1 MKTKGLT
8 LYRYDPNESELYKV
22 KIINSLTEIQN
33 ADIIIITVKNYSL
46 DKVAQDIRSKL
57 GDKPII
63 ISLQNGAENQKIL
76 PKYFSKIIYGVIWF
90 GAWLDKPGVIGYDKS
105 GPVITLGILNDNKK
119 LYSVVEKINHILV
132 ESGIQSE
139 IVESI
144 QDAVHTK
151 IIFNITNAL
160 LTLIGH
166 SFREI
171 TSVSKLR
178 KITVKLLNEGIDII
192 KAAGYNEFI
201 RGENHPTWKL
211 LRIARHLPGFLADK
225 VFLEF
230 INNVNLNSMAQD
242 IITLHRDESE
252 LESLNGYLLE
262 LADKHG
268 LAVPYNRTLYEA
280 CKEQFSLSPFK
291 PLTEEEL
298 WQKVQIHLKKNKRDI
313 LKKKLNKR

>member
-46 DKVAQDIRSKL
+46 DKVAQDIRSRL

-192 KAAGYNEFI
+192 KAAGYNEYI

-211 LRIARHLPGFLADK
+211 LRIARYLPGFIADK

-242 IITLHRDESE
+242 IITQHRDKSE
-252 LESLNGYLLE
+252 LETLNGYLLE
-262 LADKHG
+262 LADKYR
-268 LAVPYNRTLYEA
+268 LAVPYNRTLYDA

-298 WQKVQIHLKKNKRDI
+298 WQKVQIHLKKNK
-313 LKKKLNKR
+313 

>member
-1 MKTKGLT
+1 MKTKGIT
-8 LYRYDPNESELYKV
+8 LYRYDPNESELYQVKV
-22 KIINSLTEIQN
+22 IKNLTEVEEV
-33 ADIIIITVKNYSL
+33 DVIIITVKNYSL
-46 DKVAQDIRSKL
+46 ETVAKEIKSKF

-63 ISLQNGAENQKIL
+63 ITLQNGAENQKIL
-76 PKYFSKIIYGVIWF
+76 PKYFSKVIYGVIWF
-90 GAWLDKPGVIGYDKS
+90 GAWLDEPGIIGYDKS
-105 GPVITLGILNDNKK
+105 GPVITLGTLEDNME
-119 LYSVVEKINHILV
+119 LSQVMEQINQILV
-132 ESGIQSE
+132 ESGIKSE
-139 IVESI
+139 IVENF

-171 TSVSKLR
+171 SSVRKLR
-178 KITVKLLNEGIDII
+178 KITVKLLNEGIDIVQ
-192 KAAGYNEFI
+192 AAGYNEFI

-211 LRIARHLPGFLADK
+211 LRIARYLPGFIADK

-242 IITLHRDESE
+242 IITSQRDESE

-262 LADKHG
+262 LADKNG
-268 LAVPYNRTLYEA
+268 LAVPYNRTLFEA

-298 WQKVQIHLKKNKRDI
+298 WQKIQINRKKMKKKNKLI
-313 LKKKLNKR
+313 E